1 MKDLNLL
8 LPLSFSVS
16 HARIVVFLLRVVVSV
31 QRMNPFVAGDP
42 TTLIN
47 WPSEMLIKTE
57 ISIARNARSCGY
69 IGAGAGRVSVEFTAY
84 TTAEY
89 GYSSPLLLLS
99 LDKFDRDKIRKIYLW
114 ISDIHRAIS
123 RRFVAKEKYMYIN

>member
-1 MKDLNLL
+1 M
-8 LPLSFSVS
+8 V
-16 HARIVVFLLRVVVSV
+16 V

-47 WPSEMLIKTE
+47 CPSEMLIKTE

-69 IGAGAGRVSVEFTAY
+69 TGAGRVSVEFTAY

-89 GYSSPLLLLS
+89 GYPLGSVFIS
-99 LDKFDRDKIRKIYLW
+99 LDEQIR
-114 ISDIHRAIS
+114 
-123 RRFVAKEKYMYIN
+123 

>member
-1 MKDLNLL
+1 
-8 LPLSFSVS
+8 
-16 HARIVVFLLRVVVSV
+16 
-31 QRMNPFVAGDP
+31 MNPFVAGDP

-99 LDKFDRDKIRKIYLW
+99 LGKFEIRFEKYIYG
-114 ISDIHRAIS
+114 SDIHRAIS